1 MNFSLVV
8 ASKLDID
15 DNKNHNSYANMLFLA
30 KHFIEYLFN
39 FCGIDLSSV
48 SYHIRYNPALTQQ
61 LQLGHIK

>member
-15 DNKNHNSYANMLFLA
+15 DNKNHNANLLFLA

-39 FCGIDLSSV
+39 VCGIDLSSV
-48 SYHIRYNPALTQQ
+48 SYHIRCSPAIAQQ
-61 LQLGHIK
+61 LSLEHIK